1 MRSNNMLTPT
11 IIERVFCEDSFDQ
24 AFDIDICKL
33 LEGEDPFIDMREIAH
48 QSKLTGKERLDQLV
62 AWHSNR

>member
-1 MRSNNMLTPT
+1 MSTKQMNEVKN
-11 IIERVFCEDSFDQ
+11 IEQ

-33 LEGEDPFIDMREIAH
+33 LEGEDPFIDMREIAS
-48 QSKLTGKERLDQLV
+48 QSKLSPKERLDQLV